1 MAESIFVREIS
12 NEVRSVFADGFQIPD
27 LLSILGVVMR
37 VIQHKP
43 EMKGK
48 GALKKEVAILV
59 FEMLLKETGWF
70 TGEQAEEASR
80 FLVYSLPTLIDSL
93 KKYPRVSEQKQ
104 KSVGVFDFF
113 SQNPKKPENKMLK
126 SIKCQS
132 GRG

>member
-93 KKYPRVSEQKQ
+93 KKIS
-104 KSVGVFDFF
+104 
-113 SQNPKKPENKMLK
+113 K
-126 SIKCQS
+126 SIRTKKKRCWC
-132 GRG
+132 